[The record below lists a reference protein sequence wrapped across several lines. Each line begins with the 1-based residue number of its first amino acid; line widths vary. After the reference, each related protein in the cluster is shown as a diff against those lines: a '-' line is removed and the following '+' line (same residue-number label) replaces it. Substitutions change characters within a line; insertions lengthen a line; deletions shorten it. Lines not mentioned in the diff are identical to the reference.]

1 MIQLRKWNFKVTFLD
16 QPWALARKY
25 LRLAEVEDEDRGGG
39 VVVVVVVVTVT
50 LMR

>member
-1 MIQLRKWNFKVTFLD
+1 MGGKL
-16 QPWALARKY
+16 QPVSLVFFVGTWGDE
-25 LRLAEVEDEDRGGG
+25 AEVEDEDRGGG